1 MIHSLIMLILKNR
14 NQWREKIQVLP
25 QLFIKS
31 YYTWWFLE
39 PPRSGA
45 YKLNSIAQGKNFI

>member
-1 MIHSLIMLILKNR
+1 MIHSLIMLRLKNR